1 METSL
6 HSIRFPGE
14 SNEYRVARDALL
26 QAELDLRK
34 QVEKVAELRREMPVG
49 GLLKEDYVFEQASID
64 PDSSD
69 TGKKV
74 RLSALFQE
82 GKDSLLIYSFMYSP
96 NMQRP
101 CPSCTSILDGLNGA
115 MPHVL
120 QRVNFAVVAKSPI
133 QRIQA
138 FAQERGW
145 QKLPLLSSAH
155 NSFNT
160 DYHGET
166 ANGGQNPVL
175 NVFVKR
181 EGQIY
186 HTYCTELLFAQRNP
200 GQDPRHVD
208 AFWPLWNLLD
218 LTPEGR
224 GTDWRPALT
233 YDQA

>member
-14 SNEYRVARDALL
+14 TDAYRIARDGLL

-34 QVEKVAELRREMPVG
+34 QTEKVAELRRTLPLG
-49 GLLKEDYVFEQASID
+49 GTLKEDYLFEQVD
-64 PDSSD
+64 PDHPSSD
-69 TGKKV
+69 AGKKV
-74 RLSALFQE
+74 SLSALFRE
-82 GKDSLLIYSFMYSP
+82 GKGSLLIYSFMYGP
-96 NMQRP
+96 EMQRP
-101 CPSCTSILDGLNGA
+101 CTSCTSILDGLNGT

-138 FAQERGW
+138 LAQERGW
-145 QKLPLLSSAH
+145 NNLPLLSSAH
-155 NSFNT
+155 NSFNA

-166 ANGGQNPVL
+166 ANGKQIPSL
-175 NVFVKR
+175 NVFVRR

-186 HTYCTELLFAQRNP
+186 HTYSTELLFSPTNP

-208 AFWPLWNLLD
+208 AFWPLWSLFD

-224 GTDWRPALT
+224 GADWHPELR
-233 YDQA
+233 YD

>member
-14 SNEYRVARDALL
+14 SDAYRVARDALL
-26 QAELDLRK
+26 RAELDLRK
-34 QVEKVAELRREMPVG
+34 QVEKVAELRRNMPVG
-49 GLLKEDYVFEQASID
+49 GLLKEDYLFEQASSD
-64 PDSSD
+64 PDSSNA
-69 TGKKV
+69 GKKI
-74 RLSALFQE
+74 RLSALFRE
-82 GKDSLLIYSFMYSP
+82 GKDSLLIYSFMYGP

-115 MPHVL
+115 VPDLL

-145 QKLPLLSSAH
+145 QKLPLLSSAQ
-155 NSFNT
+155 NSFNA

-166 ANGGQNPVL
+166 ADGKQNPVL
-175 NVFVKR
+175 NVFVR
-181 EGQIY
+181 RQGQIY
-186 HTYCTELLFAQRNP
+186 HTYCTELLFAPRNP

-208 AFWPLWNLLD
+208 AIWPLWNLFD

-224 GTDWRPALT
+224 GTDWRPALA